1 MSIGSISVR
10 FLASLIVVGALAAG
24 SFADTLKLK
33 DGSIIKGKIVSF
45 RDGKFVV
52 AIGEGARRREMSFFA
67 AEIQS
72 IVFDAASTPATV
84 NNNADYR
91 RPDPPKT
98 NDPAPAVSKPVYRPP
113 VTQSPKPQSSGPMK
127 PIEWTVNVLADN
139 TSNGWTNTGWVVKKG
154 QRIKITG
161 SGKVNLGGGRMAEP
175 WGMTNADDPNK
186 LLKSAATGAL
196 IAVIGDDNDDFIYV
210 GAEREIV
217 ATRDGALFLG
227 INEGNLDDNSG
238 AFSVKVEVIPNP
250 GT

>member
-10 FLASLIVVGALAAG
+10 FLASLIVVGALTAG

-45 RDGKFVV
+45 QDGKFVV
-52 AIGEGARRREMSFFA
+52 AIGEGARRREMTFFA
-67 AEIQS
+67 AEVQS
-72 IVFDAASTPATV
+72 ILFDATSTAATV

-91 RPDPPKT
+91 RPDPPQT
-98 NDPAPAVSKPVYRPP
+98 NNNPVSKPVLRPP
-113 VTQSPKPQSSGPMK
+113 VTQPSTKPQSSGPMK

-161 SGKVNLGGGRMAEP
+161 SGKVNLGGGKMAEP

-196 IAVIGDDNDDFIYV
+196 IAVIGDDNDDFIYI